1 MTSLR
6 IIASIL
12 LIAASVCS
20 QTQTTLKH
28 DAQEFLAAYNA
39 LFRQVGTVA
48 DNADWTASTDV
59 TPDHTGARIGADEAF
74 AAFQGSTYV
83 IERCKTFLS
92 HKSALDPIMV
102 RELTKILLN
111 ASEFPGT
118 IPDVVEARVAAE
130 ARQSAVLDGFR
141 FCNQRAGDSCVQFTT
156 PNTIDDTLALST
168 DLNNRKHA
176 WEVSKQTGP
185 ALKPGLIV
193 LQDLRNRVGREMGY
207 SSFFALQVADYD
219 MTVPE
224 MMSLLDKT
232 IEETKPLYQ
241 QLHLW
246 ARTKL
251 AARYHQ
257 PVPKRIPAHW
267 LGNRWSQAWPGI
279 VEGVNLDKLF
289 ADRTPQWIVQQA
301 ERFYTSLGMPALP
314 PSFWQKSDLYELPPD
329 SPRRKNTHASAWHI
343 DFERDVRS
351 LMSVKSNFEWF
362 MTAHHELGHI
372 YYYLAYSNPD
382 VPVVLRRG
390 ANRAFHEAIGDLI
403 AIAAH
408 QVPYLKQIGVM
419 PHDMDVD
426 QTKWLLNEA
435 LDNAIVFI
443 PWSAGT
449 MTHWERDLYE
459 NNLAPT
465 EFNKQWWS
473 DVALYQGVDPPEP
486 RDESFCDAAT
496 KTHVNDDPAQYYDYS
511 LAYLIKYQLHMY
523 IAKNILHQDPHNC
536 NYYGNREVGKWLLDL
551 LKLGATRDWREVM
564 REKTGEDISP
574 RAMLEYFQPL
584 MQYLREQNGGA
595 SGAWE

>member
-1 MTSLR
+1 MKAPCILSL
-6 IIASIL
+6 IVLCAGTL
-12 LIAASVCS
+12 FS
-20 QTQTTLKH
+20 QAPTTLKH
-28 DAQEFLAAYNA
+28 DVQEFLSMYNA
-39 LFRQVGTVA
+39 LFQQIGTVA
-48 DNADWTASTDV
+48 DNADWDASTDV
-59 TPDHTGARIGADEAF
+59 TAEHTGQRIGADQAF
-74 AAFQGSTYV
+74 ASFQGSTYV
-83 IERCKTFLS
+83 IGQCKSFLS
-92 HKSALDPIMV
+92 HKNGLDPLAV

-118 IPDVVEARVAAE
+118 IPDVVAARVAAE
-130 ARQSAVLDGFR
+130 ANQSAILDGFR
-141 FCNQRAGDSCVQFTT
+141 FCNERTGDSCIQFTT
-156 PNTIDDTLALST
+156 PNIIDDTLAVSN
-168 DLNNRKHA
+168 DLNVRKHA

-232 IEETKPLYQ
+232 IEEVKPLYQ

-251 AARYHQ
+251 AQRYHQ

-267 LGNRWSQAWPGI
+267 LGNRWSQSWPGI
-279 VEGVNLDKLF
+279 VEGINLDNLF
-289 ADRTPQWIVQQA
+289 ADKTPQWIVQQA
-301 ERFYTSLGMPALP
+301 ERFYTSLGMPNLP
-314 PSFWQKSDLYELPPD
+314 ASFWQKSDLYELPPD
-329 SPRRKNTHASAWHI
+329 APRRKNTHATAWHI
-343 DFERDVRS
+343 DFDRDVRS
-351 LMSVKSNFEWF
+351 LMSVKSNFDWF
-362 MTAHHELGHI
+362 MTTHHELGHI

-382 VPVVLRRG
+382 VPIVLRRG

-403 AIAAH
+403 AIAAR

-419 PHDMDVD
+419 PHDMDID

-435 LDNAIVFI
+435 LDDAIVFI

-459 NNLAPT
+459 NNLSPT
-465 EFNKQWWS
+465 EFNKRWWS
-473 DVALYQGVDPPEP
+473 YVGAYQGVDPPEP

-496 KTHVNDDPAQYYDYS
+496 KTHINDNPAQYYNYT

-536 NYYGNREVGKWLLDL
+536 NYYGNKEVGKWLWDL

-564 REKTGEDISP
+564 REETGEDISP

-595 SGAWE
+595 SGSWE